1 MHRFLFLSS
10 VTAFIV
16 VDHSLSYITLTVGL
30 LLDLWI
36 WFLNIEEE
44 EFIFHII
51 RHKKANA

>member
-1 MHRFLFLSS
+1 MYRFLFLSS

-16 VDHSLSYITLTVGL
+16 VDHCLSYIMLTVGL

-44 EFIFHII
+44 
-51 RHKKANA
+51 